1 MAVRNFRSMLLSQTA
16 YISTTLTIMCLLT
29 CSEPHSYLGLLCW
42 CRDFLDVMKA
52 KRVND
57 LTLWLYIYKDEG
69 LTAPVIIMALIAMA
83 TNLPESCIGCRLG
96 VSFAY
101 NDANHYIGAL
111 LRKHDVDVSIDYSQT
126 SSILAKSCNTARQTS
141 SA

>member
-1 MAVRNFRSMLLSQTA
+1 
-16 YISTTLTIMCLLT
+16 
-29 CSEPHSYLGLLCW
+29 
-42 CRDFLDVMKA
+42 MKE

-69 LTAPVIIMALIAMA
+69 LSVPVIIMGLIATA
-83 TNLPESCIGCRLG
+83 TNLPPSRIGRRLG

-101 NDANHYIGAL
+101 NAASHYIGASL
-111 LRKHDVDVSIDYSQT
+111 HKRDVSLSTDYFQKSGN
-126 SSILAKSCNTARQTS
+126 LAKSCSMARQKS